1 MRNMNKVFF
10 IYSRALSFTLLIVVS
25 GHFIID
31 DEVHLSDV
39 DLGVDAEL
47 VVFWESEDEVHFFEF
62 NLVVDGEFFV
72 FL

>member
-10 IYSRALSFTLLIVVS
+10 IYSRALSFTVIIVVS

-39 DLGVDAEL
+39 DLGVDAEF
-47 VVFWESEDEVHFFEF
+47 VVFFRIR
-62 NLVVDGEFFV
+62 G
-72 FL
+72 